1 MYWPGWSRPEQERGE
16 WTWMRR
22 VVWLWICEEETFQPA
37 AGEEERG
44 GERQEIPDPSIHWTF
59 RTAVCRLIHSPRDIS
74 LGDAMALSLFCILY
88 CCSVAQ
94 SLSLTLVQPH
104 RLQPARLLCSWDSPG
119 ENMEWV
125 AISSSRASSQPRDWT
140 HVSCIAGRFFPT
152 EPQGNPSAFCI
163 HPKFLSQ
170 EVWPLA
176 YGSLHLNPLNLW
188 VPEKCPFVGLR
199 LCWCR
204 VVKYKYR
211 IEGSCSTGWSLG
223 SVIGDRLIVG
233 ASLMVQKEKNLP
245 AMPEIWVRS
254 LDQEYPWRREWQ
266 TTTVFLPE
274 EFHGQ
279 RSLEGYSSW
288 GRKESNMTEQLTL
301 CW

>member
-1 MYWPGWSRPEQERGE
+1 MHEFFLQCNNRLKITQKEKKCAMSLQSCLTLCNPIDYGFSVHG
-16 WTWMRR
+16 
-22 VVWLWICEEETFQPA
+22 TFQA
-37 AGEEERG
+37 R
-44 GERQEIPDPSIHWTF
+44 
-59 RTAVCRLIHSPRDIS
+59 
-74 LGDAMALSLFCILY
+74 IL
-88 CCSVAQ
+88 
-94 SLSLTLVQPH
+94 
-104 RLQPARLLCSWDSPG
+104 
-119 ENMEWV
+119 EWV
-125 AISSSRASSQPRDWT
+125 AIFYSRGSSQPRDWT
-140 HVSCIAGRFFPT
+140 HVSCTADRFFPT
-152 EPQGNPSAFCI
+152 EPQRNHSAFWV

-176 YGSLHLNPLNLW
+176 YDSLHLNPLNLW

-233 ASLMVQKEKNLP
+233 ASLVVQKEKNLP
-245 AMPEIWVRS
+245 PVPEIWVRS

-288 GRKESNMTEQLTL
+288 GRKESNMTEQLALSWWL
-301 CW
+301 CNDASIYIYTHTYTHTKKQPESKLC